1 MRLFLSNLFIF
12 LIFIARK
19 CLIANSNNTN
29 KTKLTTT
36 TKKNR
41 EKEKEECAKP
51 YTFYSTNKVADHA
64 FEL

>member
-36 TKKNR
+36 TKKKQR
-41 EKEKEECAKP
+41 KRKRGVCQTIHILLHK
-51 YTFYSTNKVADHA
+51 
-64 FEL
+64 